1 MFRTTVLLLMTALFC
16 VVPAYS
22 QKAKTRPVLKPAPI
36 KRMAFAAAQKLLA
49 DETEGNLQKQVTREI
64 VTFTLTKLSGGQML
78 ELYYPV
84 TPNAHTASIKAK
96 VTTVPGYG
104 VWYESEA
111 VYQEAKR
118 PRHALEGLLPDTEA
132 FIAQVP
138 QLVARL
144 EKRLRAKL
152 DYSRASLRRLD
163 SLIANV
169 QGVLAPTEMDPK
181 LFQEVLAYYGETLRR
196 ALPYSEWKTTA
207 EVYGKNYSFQVPGMR
222 YLMKSVNLFRVLKPG
237 TSVMSAFYDEKV
249 RGSSVTVAFDKDM
262 AAAQ

>member
-1 MFRTTVLLLMTALFC
+1 MFRTTALLLMTALFC

-36 KRMAFAAAQKLLA
+36 KRLAFAAAQKLLA
-49 DETEGNLQKQVTREI
+49 GETEGNLQKQMTREI
-64 VTFTLTKLSGGQML
+64 VTFTLTKLSGGQIV

-84 TPNAHTASIKAK
+84 TPNATMKAK

-144 EKRLRAKL
+144 EKRLRTKL
-152 DYSRASLRRLD
+152 DYSRASLKRLD
-163 SLIANV
+163 SLVANT
-169 QGVLAPTEMDPK
+169 QGVLAPTEVDPK
-181 LFQEVLAYYGETLRR
+181 LFQELLAYYGETLRR
-196 ALPYSEWKTTA
+196 ALPYGEWKTTA

-222 YLMKSVNLFRVLKPG
+222 YLAKSVNQFKVLKPG
-237 TSVMSAFYDEKV
+237 TSVMSALYDEKT
-249 RGSSVTVAFDKDM
+249 RGSSVTLAFDKDL
-262 AAAQ
+262 AASQ

>member
-1 MFRTTVLLLMTALFC
+1 MFRTTTMLLIVASLCA
-16 VVPAYS
+16 VPAFS
-22 QKAKTRPVLKPAPI
+22 QKSKTRPVLKSAPI

-49 DETEGNLQKQVTREI
+49 GETEGNLQKQVTREI
-64 VTFTLTKLSGGQML
+64 VTFTLTKLNGGQVV

-84 TPNAHTASIKAK
+84 TPNATMKAR

-118 PRHALEGLLPDTEA
+118 PRHALESVLPDTTV
-132 FIAQVP
+132 FIEQVP

-144 EKRLRAKL
+144 EKRLRTKL

-163 SLIANV
+163 SLVANT
-169 QGVLAPTEMDPK
+169 QGVLAPTEVDPK
-181 LFQEVLAYYGETLRR
+181 LFQELLAYYGETLRR
-196 ALPYSEWKTTA
+196 ALPYGEWKMTP
-207 EVYGKNYSFQVPGMR
+207 EVYGKNYTFQAPGMR
-222 YLMKSVNLFRVLKPG
+222 YLAKSVNLFKTLKPG
-237 TSVMSAFYDEKV
+237 ASVMNALYDEKV

-262 AAAQ
+262 TAAQ